1 MKFIP
6 LHTKNT
12 AIIYKNSLCSS
23 ASIIVLIFIILSVMI
38 PMLLVSLLSPYSG
51 ISESRILFEQPRLQF
66 KFQSIFIAETE
77 AQYNAS
83 AHPQANRKPVNLVV
97 CSTFPGLNTAAIEHS
112 RNCEGIKYWTDDFD
126 YDGTIDRAHFQQQ
139 LDTLPGRMR
148 SFDLAVFF
156 EAKLKHKCPLSPPAL
171 LTYHNII
178 PSAAQFSSGTILL
191 KAELKLKQYIE
202 FTCPFPGRNVKT
214 QFRQVELHSNTSH
227 FNLHDY
233 QISSLLEQFKANPA
247 YFQLSEEEIYYR
259 REPGSSLRIQLDL
272 DVLQVPA
279 RYHLS
284 VWERL
289 GQFWLYFASFFG
301 ISFYI
306 MNKLKD
312 YLFGQH
318 IIRAWEV
325 IPWKKLY

>member
-12 AIIYKNSLCSS
+12 SIIYKNSLCSS

-66 KFQSIFIAETE
+66 KFQSILIADTE
-77 AQYNAS
+77 AEDVNNKQD
-83 AHPQANRKPVNLVV
+83 VNLVV
-97 CSTFPGLNTAAIEHS
+97 CSTLPQLNTVVMEHGN
-112 RNCEGIKYWTDDFD
+112 NCEGIKYWTDDFD
-126 YDGTIDRAHFQQQ
+126 HDGTIDRAHFQQQ
-139 LDTLPGRMR
+139 LESLRGRIK
-148 SFDLAVFF
+148 SIDLAIFF
-156 EAKLKHKCPLSPPAL
+156 EAKLKHKCSLSPPAI
-171 LTYHNII
+171 LTYHNVI
-178 PSAAQFSSGTILL
+178 PSGMQLNAGTILL

-202 FTCPFPGRNVKT
+202 FTCPFPGRNIKT
-214 QFRQVELHSNTSH
+214 QFRHVNLSSNSSH
-227 FNLHDY
+227 VALGDFQL
-233 QISSLLEQFKANPA
+233 QSLLEKLKKNPA
-247 YFQLSEEEIYYR
+247 YFQLSEQETYFR
-259 REPGSSLRIQLDL
+259 QEPGNTLRIQLDL
-272 DVLQVPA
+272 DVMQVPA

-306 MNKLKD
+306 MNKVKD

>member
-66 KFQSIFIAETE
+66 KFQSILIAETE
-77 AQYNAS
+77 GEDVN
-83 AHPQANRKPVNLVV
+83 HIKNVNLVV
-97 CSTFPGLNTAAIEHS
+97 CSTLPQLNTVVMELGQS
-112 RNCEGIKYWTDDFD
+112 CEGIKYWTDDFD
-126 YDGTIDRAHFQQQ
+126 HDGTIDRAHFQQQ
-139 LDTLPGRMR
+139 LESLPGRIK
-148 SFDLAVFF
+148 SINLAILF
-156 EAKLKHKCPLSPPAL
+156 EAKLKHKCSLSPPAL
-171 LTYHNII
+171 LTYHNVI
-178 PSAAQFSSGTILL
+178 PSGMQLSTGTILL

-202 FTCPFPGRNVKT
+202 FTCPFPGRNTKT
-214 QFRQVELHSNTSH
+214 QFLPVKFNSNSSH
-227 FNLHDY
+227 VNMNDF
-233 QISSLLEQFKANPA
+233 QIQNLLEQLKRNPA
-247 YFQLSEEEIYYR
+247 YFQLSEQETYFR
-259 REPGSSLRIQLDL
+259 RESGNTLRIQLDL

-306 MNKLKD
+306 MNKVKD

>member
-12 AIIYKNSLCSS
+12 AIIYKNALCSS

-51 ISESRILFEQPRLQF
+51 ISESRVLFEQPRLQF
-66 KFQSIFIAETE
+66 KFYSIFTAETE
-77 AQYNAS
+77 KRINVADS
-83 AHPQANRKPVNLVV
+83 SGLVV
-97 CSTFPGLNTAAIEHS
+97 CSTFPQLNALMQERS
-112 RNCEGIKYWTDDFD
+112 GSCEGIKYRTDDFD
-126 YDGTIDRAHFQQQ
+126 HDGTIDRVHFQQQ
-139 LDTLPGRMR
+139 LDSLPGPIR

-171 LTYHNII
+171 LTYQTII
-178 PSAAQFSSGTILL
+178 PSAVQMRSGTILV
-191 KAELKLKQYIE
+191 KAELKLQQYIE
-202 FTCPFPGRNVKT
+202 FTCPFLGRNVKT
-214 QFRQVELHSNTSH
+214 QFREVDLNSNNS
-227 FNLHDY
+227 NVDVHDY
-233 QISSLLEQFKANPA
+233 QIPSLLEQLKANPA
-247 YFQLSEEEIYYR
+247 YFKLSVQETYFRHEQDNI
-259 REPGSSLRIQLDL
+259 LRIQLDL
-272 DVLQVPA
+272 DVLQVSA

-301 ISFYI
+301 ISFYV
-306 MNKLKD
+306 MNKIKD

>member
-66 KFQSIFIAETE
+66 KFQSILIAETE
-77 AQYNAS
+77 GEDEN
-83 AHPQANRKPVNLVV
+83 HIKNVNLVV
-97 CSTFPGLNTAAIEHS
+97 CSTLPQLNTVVMELGQS
-112 RNCEGIKYWTDDFD
+112 CEGIKYWTDDFD
-126 YDGTIDRAHFQQQ
+126 HDGTIDRAHFQQQ
-139 LDTLPGRMR
+139 LESLPGRIK
-148 SFDLAVFF
+148 SINLAILF
-156 EAKLKHKCPLSPPAL
+156 EAKLKHKCSLSPPAL
-171 LTYHNII
+171 LTYHNVI
-178 PSAAQFSSGTILL
+178 PSGMQLSTGTILL

-202 FTCPFPGRNVKT
+202 FTCPFPGRNTKT
-214 QFRQVELHSNTSH
+214 QFLPVKFNSNSSH
-227 FNLHDY
+227 VNMNDF
-233 QISSLLEQFKANPA
+233 QIKNLLEQLKRNPA
-247 YFQLSEEEIYYR
+247 YFQLSEQETYFR
-259 REPGSSLRIQLDL
+259 REPGNTLRIQLDL

-306 MNKLKD
+306 MNKVKD